1 MWNLSHKK
9 KPWDPYV
16 SSQHIFLL
24 SLSLPP
30 LSSIFP
36 ISLQASATR
45 LPAYKEMN
53 KRRKEDDGPGLN
65 ISV

>member
-1 MWNLSHKK
+1 MSAVNT
-9 KPWDPYV
+9 
-16 SSQHIFLL
+16 SSS